1 MAQHQVRLQVAIE
14 IALHEAAMS
23 AVAETAAAAG
33 QYIVRN
39 LLGIS

>member
-1 MAQHQVRLQVAIE
+1 MHKI

-33 QYIVRN
+33 EFIVRN
-39 LLGIS
+39 LFGLR